1 MLSYRHGFHAGNSA
15 DVLKHLVLVAVLR
28 AMTRKESP
36 VCYIETHAGAGRY
49 DLHSEFAGVN
59 SEHAAGV
66 ARLTALM
73 DGDAPE
79 LITDYLATVGA
90 GNNSAAPESLRW
102 YSGSPSIA
110 RHWLRRADPLWLAEL
125 HPAEHEA
132 LADLMASR
140 AGAHVRKGDGYAL
153 LKAVLP
159 PKERRAL
166 VLIDPAYELDGEAT
180 RIVSALR
187 EALRRM
193 RHGVYVVWA
202 PLRGKVDA
210 AQLAMQIK
218 ALHPEKL
225 LRVAMLPKSGES
237 LGSIVLVLNPPFR
250 VDDALRSAFAWMN
263 ARWPEVN
270 CALDWCK

>member
-15 DVLKHLVLVAVLR
+15 DVLKHLVLVALLR
-28 AMTRKESP
+28 AMTRKETP
-36 VCYIETHAGAGRY
+36 LCYIETHAGAGRY
-49 DLHSEFAGVN
+49 DLRSEFAGVN
-59 SEHAAGV
+59 SEHALGI
-66 ARLTALM
+66 ARLIARL

-79 LITDYLATVGA
+79 LVTEYVAAIRAANTLD
-90 GNNSAAPESLRW
+90 APESLRW
-102 YSGSPSIA
+102 YPGSPSIA
-110 RHWLRRADPLWLAEL
+110 RHWLRQADSLWLAEL
-125 HPAEHEA
+125 HPAEHAA
-132 LADLMASR
+132 LVDLMASR
-140 AGAHVRKGDGYAL
+140 AGAHVHKKDGYGL

-180 RIVSALR
+180 RILNALR

-210 AQLAMQIK
+210 ASLTQRIS

-225 LRVAMLPKSGES
+225 LRIAMVQRSGDA

-250 VDDALRSAFAWMN
+250 VDEELRGAFAWMN
-263 ARWPEVN
+263 AHWPEVN
-270 CALDWCK
+270 CTLDWCT